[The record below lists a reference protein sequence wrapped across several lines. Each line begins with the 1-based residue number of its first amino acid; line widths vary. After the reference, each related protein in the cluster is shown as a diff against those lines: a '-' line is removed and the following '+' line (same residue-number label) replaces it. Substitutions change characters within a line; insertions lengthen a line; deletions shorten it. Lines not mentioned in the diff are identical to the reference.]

1 MLSLTDYGLEKS
13 ILNKVNYISRLTHDL
28 PPEKTGNKARS
39 LIFLDR
45 NKFRIPL
52 TYILSADACKEYLTE
67 GLAVINKLRDEISC
81 LPHKS
86 YAIRS
91 STCSEDSEKYSFAG
105 QFQTITDV
113 SGEDN
118 ILKAVQSV
126 WESANSS
133 DRKEYDARIICPE
146 KEIRCAV
153 IIQEMVN
160 SRLAGVSFSKNPVTG
175 LCETIIES
183 VEGPGATLVQS
194 GVTPR
199 RWRFK
204 KERIIEGD
212 EHSEFINIIKKIW
225 RDTQL
230 IKKKYGHDVDIE
242 WAYDGKDIYYLQV
255 RRITGSGNLNQYSNK
270 LAQEML
276 PGQIKPLVWSVNIP
290 LVNGTWITL
299 LSEITGHLDIKPE
312 DLSRSFYY
320 RFYLNMTALDSI
332 FSEFGLPAESLESMM
347 GKKNKE
353 QKSSFRPGFRIFRHT
368 FRIIRFFISKLQF
381 ENTIV
386 REYVS
391 LSVNYESIALKI
403 RNNFRI
409 ESFHTLYR
417 ELFREGQKIAY
428 LNIVVPILM
437 RMYNNKLSKKLS
449 AIGADYNKL
458 SFEADFP
465 LLSSFSPLGE
475 MDLIKA
481 ELEKLPSEMRT
492 KCASL
497 DSFMKKFGHFSES
510 GTDFSCP
517 KWEEDPDFVV
527 KMILSFEPVLNKS
540 KKYLFSDLKYSAFR
554 YPRLRSL
561 YMKSGRFKLYREQIS
576 SLYIFG
582 YGQFRTLFLKLGA
595 EFCKK
600 GLIEKSDDVFY
611 LSFNELENIILNETP
626 EKFSGYPELIMARK
640 REMEITR
647 DLILPSVI
655 IGEKAPLLPLE
666 NARNFHGIGTSPGI
680 FSGKT
685 ISVRSTSDFERVKTG
700 DVLLI
705 PFSDVSWTPVLARA
719 GAIVSESGGIL
730 SHCSI
735 IAREL
740 GIPAL
745 VSVENA
751 CALGNDLNVTVDGSN
766 GILTVQ
772 DNE

>member
-1 MLSLTDYGLEKS
+1 
-13 ILNKVNYISRLTHDL
+13 VNYISRLTYDL

-52 TYILSADACKEYLTE
+52 TYVLSADAFQEYKLE
-67 GLAVINKLRDEISC
+67 GAAVIKKLKEEISN
-81 LPHKS
+81 LPQKT

-91 STCSEDSEKYSFAG
+91 STCAEDSEKYSFAG

-126 WESANSS
+126 WESANSP
-133 DRKEYDARIICPE
+133 DRKEYDARIVCPE
-146 KEIRCAV
+146 KDLRCAV

-160 SRLAGVSFSKNPVTG
+160 SQLAGVSFSKNPVTG
-175 LCETIIES
+175 LYETIIES
-183 VEGPGATLVQS
+183 VEGQGANLVQS
-194 GVTPR
+194 GVTPQ

-204 KERIIEGD
+204 KERIIEGND
-212 EHSEFINIIKKIW
+212 HSPFIKIIRKISL
-225 RDTQL
+225 DTLL

-255 RRITGSGNLNQYSNK
+255 RRITGSGNLNIYSNK

-299 LSEITGHLDIKPE
+299 LSEITGQLDIKPE
-312 DLSRSFYY
+312 DLSRTFYY
-320 RFYLNMTALDSI
+320 RFYLNMTALDRV
-332 FSEFGLPAESLESMM
+332 FKEFGLPAESLESMM
-347 GKKNKE
+347 GKRNKE
-353 QKSSFRPGFRIFRHT
+353 EKASYKPGLRIFRHT
-368 FRIIRFFISKLQF
+368 FRIIRFFLSKLHF
-381 ENTIV
+381 EKTIK
-386 REYVS
+386 REYER
-391 LSVNYESIALKI
+391 LSASYESIALKI
-403 RNNFRI
+403 RQDFTIGN
-409 ESFHTLYR
+409 FHTLYL

-428 LNIVVPILM
+428 LNIIVPLLM
-437 RMYNNKLSKKLS
+437 RMYNNKLSKKL
-449 AIGADYNKL
+449 AAAGANYNQL
-458 SFEADFP
+458 DFEQDFP
-465 LLSSFSPLGE
+465 LLSSLSPLSE
-475 MDLIKA
+475 MELIKPG
-481 ELEKLPSEMRT
+481 LEKLSPEMRL
-492 KCASL
+492 KSPL
-497 DSFMKKFGHFSES
+497 LESFLKKYGHLSES
-510 GTDFSCP
+510 GTDFSSP
-517 KWEEDPDFVV
+517 KWEEDPDFAL
-527 KMILSFEPVLNKS
+527 KMILSYEPVVSKS
-540 KKYLFSDLKYSAFR
+540 KKYRFSDLKYSAFR
-554 YPRLRSL
+554 YPGLKSL

-582 YGQFRTLFLKLGA
+582 YGQFRTLFLRLGE

-600 GLIEKSDDVFY
+600 GFIEKRDDIFY
-611 LSFNELENIILNETP
+611 LSLKELENAMGNEKQENTSDYT
-626 EKFSGYPELIMARK
+626 EMARSRK
-640 REMEITR
+640 KEIEETR

-655 IGEKAPLLPLE
+655 IGEDAPLLPLE
-666 NARNFHGIGTSPGI
+666 NARNLQGIGTSPGI

-685 ISVRSTSDFERVKTG
+685 TLVRGTVDFQSVENG

-719 GAIVSESGGIL
+719 GAIVSESGGML

-751 CALGNDLNVTVDGSN
+751 CALGSDLRVTVDGSN

-772 DNE
+772 DND